1 MDRRLPTVVHL
12 KDWPEAALSYVVL
25 FLNKLLPIFVLPIGF
40 AFLLLLGALLW
51 RKIWPAVLAVAV
63 LYVASMP
70 IVGNNLLGWLE
81 TRHPA
86 VAIAQVEKADA
97 IVVLGG
103 IFGPQ
108 VKAGY
113 LANLAESSERLEAG
127 IVLHQT
133 GAAPWLVF
141 TGGRI
146 PWEGRDKVEGE
157 DSRDAALA
165 RGVPEEAIVVTREIG
180 NTSDEARA
188 IRDLMRERGWK
199 RIILVTTAWHMPR
212 SAWLFRKAGVD
223 CVIFPVDFR
232 HDPLRKI
239 TPLEFLPSAYALA
252 NTETTLRE
260 LYGNLF
266 YRIFR

>member
-1 MDRRLPTVVHL
+1 M
-12 KDWPEAALSYVVL
+12 L

-40 AFLLLLGALLW
+40 AMLLLLGALLW
-51 RKIWPAVLAVAV
+51 RKIWPAVLAVLV
-63 LYVASMP
+63 LYVASIP

-81 TRHPA
+81 TRYPA
-86 VAIAQVEKADA
+86 VRIAEVEKADA

-108 VKAGY
+108 VRPGY
-113 LANLAESSERLEAG
+113 LANVAEAGERLEAG
-127 IVLHQT
+127 IVLHQA

-157 DSRDAALA
+157 DSRAVAIA
-165 RGVPEEAIVVTREIG
+165 RGVSAEQILITREVG
-180 NTSDEARA
+180 NTSDEANA
-188 IRDLMRERGWK
+188 VRDLMRERGWK
-199 RIILVTTAWHMPR
+199 RIILVTTGWHMPR
-212 SAWLFRKAGVD
+212 SAWLFRKAGID

-232 HDPLRKI
+232 NDPARNI
-239 TPLEFLPSAYALA
+239 TPLDFLPTAYALA

-260 LYGNLF
+260 IYGNLY
-266 YRIFR
+266 YRIFRW